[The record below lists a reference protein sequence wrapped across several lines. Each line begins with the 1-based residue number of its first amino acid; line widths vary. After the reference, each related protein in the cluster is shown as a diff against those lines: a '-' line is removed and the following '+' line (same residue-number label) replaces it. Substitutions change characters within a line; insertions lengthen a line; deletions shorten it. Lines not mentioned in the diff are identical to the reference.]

1 MAKILFEHKGLNY
14 KVPGLPYENKFEYVR
29 PIVLDSVPTMDEL
42 EKLILNS
49 DVTTLVNPWTIDV
62 LRGFRDYIPT
72 TFMRVAQ
79 NMNPDAMQQYFG
91 SDENYI
97 PEKERVLLQLQT
109 EIEAKAATIDAA
121 IIHKRKE
128 LGTVVNKAHIANRLY
143 VIGRFYGHLKEREY
157 PFLFGNLLDPTTWDD
172 ALSQIKRQFI
182 EYMLEIPVGKRNYER
197 RVRKI
202 DVPKKDIQK
211 RFVYVEWLKQ
221 KLGDDLAG
229 VLLYGS
235 AARTD
240 NPEGYSDFD
249 NWVMVRDIARAHQ
262 ILKNTCPAVYDGKV
276 IEAHNDSELPHV
288 AKHLG
293 IHLFPAN
300 EEYVIRHIRFL
311 HDPREFLMHT
321 KVLFGEFPF
330 LKVGQDEVIER
341 GISQAYMKLK
351 TIAGSLNWA
360 YFAPESILGKP
371 SLFEFIVKNV
381 RFFIQHSLNATEG
394 PHFRDKDELNRR
406 LKERDLHIPE
416 YKEDIDYIKKSLLYA
431 TVSVLQLQKEF
442 VDSGRKPNLDFLVD
456 NHFYEWNDPKVDNWE
471 SAAADD

>member
-1 MAKILFEHKGLNY
+1 
-14 KVPGLPYENKFEYVR
+14 
-29 PIVLDSVPTMDEL
+29 
-42 EKLILNS
+42 
-49 DVTTLVNPWTIDV
+49 
-62 LRGFRDYIPT
+62 
-72 TFMRVAQ
+72 
-79 NMNPDAMQQYFG
+79 
-91 SDENYI
+91 
-97 PEKERVLLQLQT
+97 
-109 EIEAKAATIDAA
+109 
-121 IIHKRKE
+121 
-128 LGTVVNKAHIANRLY
+128 
-143 VIGRFYGHLKEREY
+143 
-157 PFLFGNLLDPTTWDD
+157 
-172 ALSQIKRQFI
+172 
-182 EYMLEIPVGKRNYER
+182 MLEIPVGKRNYER

-276 IEAHNDSELPHV
+276 IEAHNDSELPHGV
-288 AKHLG
+288 KHLG

-351 TIAGSLNWA
+351 TIAGYRSAIGRGMRSEKIRTYNFPQDRITDHRVEKSWHNLEVRMNGDIEDMLAEVMENLN
-360 YFAPESILGKP
+360 
-371 SLFEFIVKNV
+371 
-381 RFFIQHSLNATEG
+381 
-394 PHFRDKDELNRR
+394 
-406 LKERDLHIPE
+406 
-416 YKEDIDYIKKSLLYA
+416 
-431 TVSVLQLQKEF
+431 
-442 VDSGRKPNLDFLVD
+442 
-456 NHFYEWNDPKVDNWE
+456 KV
-471 SAAADD
+471 